1 MPYSFVMVSQLSLSE
16 TLCHILQPHIGDG
29 CGFAGALGLQLEGS
43 SASTGLALLVDSF
56 LGSVWLLTNAVVRS
70 VDKLQ
75 DTRHRPRTRRTP
87 RTRRKRR
94 TWARRRHRI
103 RAGYAD
109 AVISPGPNAVASQTN
124 SRVPSDEVIIREGA
138 IFRDNEI
145 ASIVGSREVEVGA
158 GIDETGLGGAGLMDA
173 SGCGRSRWLDCC
185 CSRHADAV
193 VGLSPDATACWSD
206 CGVPSHEIVVCEG
219 AVLGNDD
226 FTLVVGF
233 GEVEVGT
240 GLNHAG
246 LRRTGLL
253 DAGGRW
259 FNGRG

>member
-1 MPYSFVMVSQLSLSE
+1 
-16 TLCHILQPHIGDG
+16 LQPHIGDG

-138 IFRDNEI
+138 YF
-145 ASIVGSREVEVGA
+145 A
-158 GIDETGLGGAGLMDA
+158 TM
-173 SGCGRSRWLDCC
+173 RSHRSL
-185 CSRHADAV
+185 AA
-193 VGLSPDATACWSD
+193 AK
-206 CGVPSHEIVVCEG
+206 
-219 AVLGNDD
+219 
-226 FTLVVGF
+226 
-233 GEVEVGT
+233 
-240 GLNHAG
+240 
-246 LRRTGLL
+246 
-253 DAGGRW
+253 
-259 FNGRG
+259 

>member
-109 AVISPGPNAVASQTN
+109 AEPRIEPQALTVRSDGWIPANELCARECSVLFDECVA
-124 SRVPSDEVIIREGA
+124 RVVLDDKVVLA
-138 IFRDNEI
+138 ACFNHTTAD
-145 ASIVGSREVEVGA
+145 GA
-158 GIDETGLGGAGLMDA
+158 GSCVAGRR
-173 SGCGRSRWLDCC
+173 RS
-185 CSRHADAV
+185 
-193 VGLSPDATACWSD
+193 
-206 CGVPSHEIVVCEG
+206 
-219 AVLGNDD
+219 
-226 FTLVVGF
+226 
-233 GEVEVGT
+233 
-240 GLNHAG
+240 
-246 LRRTGLL
+246 
-253 DAGGRW
+253 
-259 FNGRG
+259 GRGYL